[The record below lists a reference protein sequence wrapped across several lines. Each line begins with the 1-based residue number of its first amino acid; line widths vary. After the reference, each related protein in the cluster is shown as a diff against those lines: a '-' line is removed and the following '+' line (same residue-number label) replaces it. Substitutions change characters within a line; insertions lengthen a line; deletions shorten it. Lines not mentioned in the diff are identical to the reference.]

1 MTIEDLVKKLEL
13 LPHPEGGYYKEVYR
27 SEEKISQEALPV
39 RFPGDRSFS
48 TSIYF
53 LIEKN
58 NFSALHKI
66 KSDETWHFYYG
77 DALEV
82 IEINAQGNLTSTA
95 IGANIEKGEVFQY
108 TVKAN
113 TWFGSRVKAGGNF
126 SLAGCT
132 VSPGFDFED
141 FEMAD
146 RFKLAT
152 QFPEHANLIGEMTRV
167 DQI

>member
-1 MTIEDLVKKLEL
+1 MTVENLVKHLQL
-13 LPHPEGGYYKEVYR
+13 LPHPEGGFYKEVYR
-27 SEEKISQEALPV
+27 SSETIAQTALPQ
-39 RFPGDRSFS
+39 RFPGERCFA

-66 KSDETWHFYYG
+66 KSDETWHFYAG

-82 IEINAQGNLTSTA
+82 IEIDEAGKLTSTSV
-95 IGANIEKGEVFQY
+95 GNKLENGEVFQY

-126 SLAGCT
+126 SLVGCT
-132 VSPGFDFED
+132 VAPGFDFED
-141 FEMAD
+141 FEMAQ
-146 RFKLAT
+146 RNELVS
-152 QFPEHANLIGEMTRV
+152 QFPQHKVVIEEMTRA
-167 DQI
+167 